1 VQYDDIFIDY
11 LRIKMKFNLSTYLM
25 VAFVVLAVCI
35 EMMLPA
41 REHLTE
47 EDSLE
52 KLEKAVAKIAKKAGN
67 ADAVVEQQEKEGV
80 RRHGDPDNMKAD
92 NLVDKE

>member
-1 VQYDDIFIDY
+1 
-11 LRIKMKFNLSTYLM
+11 MKFNLSTYLL
-25 VAFVVLAVCI
+25 VGFVVLALCI
-35 EMMLPA
+35 VMMLPA

-67 ADAVVEQQEKEGV
+67 VDAVVDQQKKEGV
-80 RRHGDPDNMKAD
+80 RKYGDPDDLKSD
-92 NLVDKE
+92 NLGDKE